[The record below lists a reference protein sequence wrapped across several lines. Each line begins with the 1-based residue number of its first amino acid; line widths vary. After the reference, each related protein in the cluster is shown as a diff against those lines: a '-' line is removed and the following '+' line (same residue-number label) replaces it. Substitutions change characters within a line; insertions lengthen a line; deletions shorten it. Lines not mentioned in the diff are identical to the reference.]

1 MGSGRARRSQA
12 GKERVRVSF
21 TDAIQGAGAG
31 FVIGF
36 AFAVLPWGLASFAS
50 MVRKGIGAGETKHV
64 EL

>member
-1 MGSGRARRSQA
+1 MT
-12 GKERVRVSF
+12 F
-21 TDAIQGAGAG
+21 TEAIQGAGAG

-50 MVRKGIGAGETKHV
+50 LVRKGIGAGDTKHV

>member
-1 MGSGRARRSQA
+1 M
-12 GKERVRVSF
+12 SF